1 MLPTPRPSGWN
12 RDNSDDRWVAPERS
26 APKSC
31 APVKTLSTKV
41 YYRSLTNRLE
51 TDISKCLKTDGFF
64 GVVRAGETVKSAF
77 SVPKLDALSP

>member
-31 APVKTLSTKV
+31 ARVKTLSTKV

-51 TDISKCLKTDGFF
+51 TDIFNLLKLRVFLWII
-64 GVVRAGETVKSAF
+64 RAQEPIKSAF

>member
-12 RDNSDDRWVAPERS
+12 RVKSDDRWVAPERS

-41 YYRSLTNRLE
+41 YYPTLTDRLE
-51 TDISKCLKTDGFF
+51 TDIHNPLIFRRFF
-64 GVVRAGETVKSAF
+64 EYR
-77 SVPKLDALSP
+77 